1 VPILVGVLFKKINLY
16 LLLFFG
22 IIFLVLFDNDVLNL
36 TELKLRSWYLI
47 ILITLSVR
55 FFNFSLKIRK
65 RKLSDSYEFLILVYF
80 FVMSSGF
87 FLIEDIQSK
96 LYIAKYWLFSVGL
109 IYSLF
114 CLFDYSLISIEQS
127 LMVWQ
132 FSVLFSTLW
141 GLLQYAG
148 NIAGFSGQNLQHDW
162 FNISPSAFFSERTW
176 YGQYC
181 AVGFILSV
189 YYYAR
194 SKDFMQLLMILL
206 TLSGVVVSFSRSAL
220 IPIISAAVGY
230 LISIVLSKRI
240 NKRKLFYLFFFLAF
254 VLFVV
259 FLNLGYDNIIS
270 KFLEK
275 FSNEDVGVQG
285 RFEALDIFLS
295 ELYRNPN
302 DFILGNGFYW
312 DDSYSSSIGTSVGA
326 KSSNI
331 FLMILFIFGIFGFIG
346 SLLLFILY
354 TYKYLLV
361 IKSRNSSVNILGFIL
376 YLSFFG
382 LSFVVPAHQFPS
394 SLVILFFSILILRRG
409 NSNFSLKE

>member
-240 NKRKLFYLFFFLAF
+240 NKRKLFYLFFCYYQ
-254 VLFVV
+254 
-259 FLNLGYDNIIS
+259 LGY
-270 KFLEK
+270 
-275 FSNEDVGVQG
+275 
-285 RFEALDIFLS
+285 
-295 ELYRNPN
+295 
-302 DFILGNGFYW
+302 
-312 DDSYSSSIGTSVGA
+312 
-326 KSSNI
+326 
-331 FLMILFIFGIFGFIG
+331 
-346 SLLLFILY
+346 
-354 TYKYLLV
+354 
-361 IKSRNSSVNILGFIL
+361 
-376 YLSFFG
+376 
-382 LSFVVPAHQFPS
+382 
-394 SLVILFFSILILRRG
+394 
-409 NSNFSLKE
+409 